1 MRCLGTFV
9 LAGCL
14 LPAVAATAIAQTSA
28 VPAAPP
34 ITLERAVERFLR
46 HNLAVE
52 AARHRVDVA
61 RAERVAA
68 RLGPNPTLTVSAE
81 NVKVSGPTPAGDLY
95 EVTTSLSHPIEL
107 GGKRQLRR
115 EVADLGVTL
124 AEAQLA
130 DALRQ
135 RLAEVKRAFYETLL
149 ARTTVEYAT
158 ETREGFG
165 ELVTLNQTR
174 VEEGATAEGEL
185 LKVKLEYVK
194 ADAAVRQAQ
203 LAMRQA
209 GIRLL
214 DLLGER
220 DFSAAGSV
228 DGRLARPAAV
238 PNLEA
243 LRETALR
250 DRPSLRVASQATALA
265 ERRVALERARAIV
278 DIEPFVGYR
287 RAGEN
292 NTVVFGIA
300 IPFPI
305 YDRNQAGIARAVAE
319 QQLATTDLALQRN
332 RALAELE
339 SAWQAWEA
347 ARGQMDS
354 FEAGV
359 RQAEEVRAVALAAY
373 QDGAIGLLEYLEA
386 QRTLSDVRQRYAQS
400 VFDAYAA
407 LLSLEQTAGTDLVR

>member
-1 MRCLGTFV
+1 MRNLGTLV

-14 LPAVAATAIAQTSA
+14 LPAVGSLALAQTLT
-28 VPAAPP
+28 VAAPP
-34 ITLERAVERFLR
+34 LTLERAIERFLR
-46 HNLAVE
+46 HNVAVE

-61 RAERVAA
+61 RAERIAA
-68 RLGPNPTLTVSAE
+68 RLRPNPTVTVSAE
-81 NVKVSGPTPAGDLY
+81 NVKLSGPTPTGDLY

-135 RLAEVKRAFYETLL
+135 RLGEVKRSFYETLL

-158 ETREGFG
+158 ETRDGFG

-174 VEEGATAEGEL
+174 LEEGAIAEGEL
-185 LKVKLEYVK
+185 LKVRLEHVK
-194 ADAAVRQAQ
+194 SDAAVRQAE
-203 LAMRQA
+203 LAMRQT

-220 DFSAAGSV
+220 DFSTAGSV
-228 DGRLARPAAV
+228 AGPLDRPTAT
-238 PNLEA
+238 LDLGT

-250 DRPSLRVASQATALA
+250 ERPSLRAASHAVALA
-265 ERRVALERARAIV
+265 ERRVALERARATV
-278 DIEPFVGYR
+278 DIEPFMGYR

-292 NTVVFGIA
+292 NTLVFGIA

-319 QQLATTDLALQRN
+319 QQLAVTDLALQRN

-339 SAWQAWEA
+339 SAWQAWQA
-347 ARGQMDS
+347 ARGQMGS

-373 QDGAIGLLEYLEA
+373 QEGAIGLLEYLEA

-400 VFDAYAA
+400 VFDAHAS
-407 LLSLEQTAGTDLVR
+407 LLLLEQAAGTDLVP

>member
-1 MRCLGTFV
+1 MLRLAGLM
-9 LAGCL
+9 LAGCVL
-14 LPAVAATAIAQTSA
+14 SALAATAMAQT
-28 VPAAPP
+28 PAAPAAP
-34 ITLERAVERFLR
+34 QLRLERAIERFLR

-61 RAERVAA
+61 RAERIAA
-68 RLGPNPTLTVSAE
+68 RLRPNPTLTVSAE

-115 EVADLGVTL
+115 EVADFGVTL

-135 RLAEVKRAFYETLL
+135 RLGEVKRTFYETLL
-149 ARTTVEYAT
+149 ARTSVELAT

-165 ELVTLNQTR
+165 ELVTLNQVR
-174 VEEGATAEGEL
+174 LEEGAIAEGEL
-185 LKVKLEYVK
+185 LKVKIEHVK
-194 ADAAVRQAQ
+194 ADAAVRQAE

-220 DFSAAGSV
+220 DFSTAGTV
-228 DGRLARPAAV
+228 AGTLERPAAA
-238 PNLEA
+238 LDLKT

-250 DRPSLRVASQATALA
+250 ERPSLRAASHAAALA
-265 ERRVALERARAIV
+265 ERRVALERARATV
-278 DIEPFVGYR
+278 DIEPFVGLR

-292 NTVVFGIA
+292 NTVLFGIA

-339 SAWQAWEA
+339 SAWQAWQT
-347 ARGQMDS
+347 ARGQVDS

-373 QDGAIGLLEYLEA
+373 QEGAIGLLEYLEA
-386 QRTLSDVRQRYAQS
+386 QRTLVDLRQQS
-400 VFDAYAA
+400 ARSLFDAHAA
-407 LLSLEQTAGTDLVR
+407 LLSLEQAAGKDLAP